1 MLTNTPSHP
10 VFLDAVKRLS
20 DVQTYGASVTLL
32 QQLTP
37 PENTVVLINPSSHAD
52 LTFSCTS
59 SVNNCTDQAL
69 MYNFNFLFEGVQ

>member
-37 PENTVVLINPSSHAD
+37 PETLWLSLIRLH
-52 LTFSCTS
+52 T
-59 SVNNCTDQAL
+59 QI
-69 MYNFNFLFEGVQ
+69 